1 MHPSIIASSPSPLAI
16 RRLKTSMY
24 VNSSPFFRFVPFF
37 TPPPPRARSRSP
49 IGEKRKTQHE
59 NRETP
64 PRRPTKI
71 NTRTPENIHVGL
83 FTHTHPPIRSEVPRA
98 RCLGTRARSTAPP
111 AAARGAPATRAT
123 RPRAARTPET
133 RIRALEASRTRRTR
147 TRTREEIARDASIF
161 RRARRGSRC
170 RRPKRRVGASRAI
183 SRDDRRRDARALGR
197 GGDDET
203 GGRRAGEF

>member
-24 VNSSPFFRFVPFF
+24 VNASPFFPFVPFF
-37 TPPPPRARSRSP
+37 TPPHRARARDRRSAKN
-49 IGEKRKTQHE
+49 EKLNTKTV
-59 NRETP
+59 RP

-71 NTRTPENIHVGL
+71 STRTPENIHVEL

>member
-24 VNSSPFFRFVPFF
+24 VNASPFFPFVPFS
-37 TPPPPRARSRSP
+37 PPPHRARARDRRSAKN
-49 IGEKRKTQHE
+49 EKLNTKTV
-59 NRETP
+59 RP

>member
-1 MHPSIIASSPSPLAI
+1 MDASG
-16 RRLKTSMY
+16 
-24 VNSSPFFRFVPFF
+24 SSSS
-37 TPPPPRARSRSP
+37 RARTRECRLDSHRSRTSTRAARARDRRSAKN
-49 IGEKRKTQHE
+49 EKLNTKTV
-59 NRETP
+59 RP

-71 NTRTPENIHVGL
+71 STRTPENIHAEL